1 MSLGFF
7 EDVFIPA
14 TELQVPST
22 FQTSEQLWVWT
33 YESESEDGT
42 VEVHKL
48 WVERNDTIRFRVT
61 GVYFNP
67 PARQKRFKKLNNAQ
81 TSGQEGEN
89 STSGAATDS
98 TTPEDES
105 EEREELSRMVVLGKI
120 SEDGLGM
127 VSWWA

>member
-1 MSLGFF
+1 
-7 EDVFIPA
+7 
-14 TELQVPST
+14 
-22 FQTSEQLWVWT
+22 
-33 YESESEDGT
+33 
-42 VEVHKL
+42 VHKL

-81 TSGQEGEN
+81 TSGQEGTGFVFFLLLVLFFQTSFSGEN